1 MIRDLFPWYQPIVET
16 ASGRIAGYEALAR
29 QKNEAGDVVSAGA
42 LFSDSKCS
50 LENRI
55 AADRSVRYQA
65 LAGLNNFPGDS
76 FISLNLS
83 PEWLQFIAQ
92 TTQLPTLDMLR
103 ELDADP
109 SRVMIEITEL
119 GGDLSLIQKAVDRYR
134 EAGFR
139 IAIDDFGADFSQ
151 LDRVALLTPDV
162 VKLDMKLLRDGLD
175 NPRNAA
181 MIQLLGEM
189 ASRLG
194 AKVLCE
200 GVETEEAYFLA
211 LSCNAYYT
219 QGFLFSE
226 AKAEAAPT
234 ECFQSQM
241 ISLREDYRDMA
252 LDSSTRNQWLAG
264 KVSAELIAL
273 RELIKT
279 SGAAYG
285 DIDLEHYLPTPQVL
299 RFYLCDRSG
308 NQISPNYENRHG
320 GWNVDSAQRG
330 SNWSWRP
337 YFIELLASDDIDRR
351 LVFSKPY
358 HDIYAGQLSQT
369 AALLIDDDRI
379 LLADLIIN
387 PPDRDLIYSHHG
399 MQAQSVAVY

>member
-1 MIRDLFPWYQPIVET
+1 MMRDLFPWYQPIVET
-16 ASGRIAGYEALAR
+16 ASGHIAGYEALAR
-29 QKNEAGDVVSAGA
+29 QRNSSDTIVSAGA
-42 LFSDSKCS
+42 LFADTRIS
-50 LENRI
+50 LANRI

-65 LAGLNNFPGDS
+65 LSALSDLPGDS

-103 ELDADP
+103 ELNADP

-119 GGDLSLIQKAVDRYR
+119 GGDLNLLQQAVGRYR

-151 LDRVALLTPDV
+151 LDRVALLMPDI

-175 NPRNAA
+175 NPHNAA
-181 MIQLLGEM
+181 MIQVLGEM

-226 AKAEAAPT
+226 ARADAEPADS
-234 ECFQSQM
+234 FQQQTSA
-241 ISLREDYRDMA
+241 LRDCYRDRA
-252 LDSSTRNQWLAG
+252 LDSSTRRQWLAG
-264 KVSAELIAL
+264 KVSGELIAL
-273 RELIKT
+273 RELIKA
-279 SGAAYG
+279 SGLTDG
-285 DIDLEHYLPTPQVL
+285 GIDLEHYLPTPQVL
-299 RFYLCDRSG
+299 RFYLCDRQG

-320 GWNVDSAQRG
+320 CWDIDNSQQG

-337 YFIELLASDDIDRR
+337 YFIELLASDDIERR

-358 HDIYAGQLSQT
+358 YDIYAGRLSQT
-369 AALLIDDDRI
+369 AALLIDENRI
-379 LLADLIIN
+379 LLADLISSQT
-387 PPDRDLIYSHHG
+387 DSDLIHSHQG